1 MLCTKLSRCEEAALE
16 MTQALERGI
25 LNSARRGGG
34 AAAGAHSSNRS
45 AGSKGAA
52 RWSLSGALVCLAI
65 HLGNRLETSGLQVT
79 I

>member
-16 MTQALERGI
+16 MTQAVERGI

-34 AAAGAHSSNRS
+34 AAAGAHSSNHS
-45 AGSKGAA
+45 TGSKGVAKG
-52 RWSLSGALVCLAI
+52 SLSGPLVCLAI
-65 HLGNRLETSGLQVT
+65 HLENRLETSGLQVT